1 MFSQPTSEQ
10 VPPFWPH
17 GESAHVSCIQD
28 EDGWHCVVV
37 TAVVVTGVLKVVP
50 LSGNMVLQVSP
61 VIIYQNRDYFRIG
74 LGTCIVILSL
84 LVRVLFILDYVIT
97 CVVFS
102 TST

>member
-1 MFSQPTSEQ
+1 MIKLGRHFLQSCREQQCTVHTSKH
-10 VPPFWPH
+10 VPSFWH

-61 VIIYQNRDYFRIG
+61 VIIYQNRDY
-74 LGTCIVILSL
+74 
-84 LVRVLFILDYVIT
+84 
-97 CVVFS
+97 
-102 TST
+102 